1 MRKSPMEFGA
11 LVARA
16 QDDARRDG
24 PIVREVADQLF
35 AEPYSRHAEKRI
47 RARRRVT
54 FAAALSAACAAAVL
68 VTYSAT
74 RPVPLGITLDGTT
87 VERPMG
93 MFVEAA
99 PSEKKPLRFTDGSR
113 VVLAP
118 SAAARIV
125 DTSEDGASVLVERG
139 EVEVSVVH
147 RDDTR
152 WRFDVGPYTV
162 RVTGTAFVVSWRP
175 DTGLFSLTLGEGSVE
190 VAGPALV
197 KSRSVVAGETLK
209 AWPRERKVML
219 VSNDRGR
226 DTSPSQTERGAVR
239 APTPVLAIDTLV
251 GDAVPF
257 AAEPTVTEVVKAP
270 TETESPEPIAEKA
283 PSPFINKKIS
293 PILTVPEDIGPNDL
307 LKQAARERAA
317 GDFERAKQT
326 YAVLRSGFPKTQA
339 AADAAFSLGRIA
351 FDVDRDFV
359 AAIDWFQT
367 FLLEYR
373 GHALKREAMG
383 RLMESYVK
391 AARRSDAIDSAERYL
406 SRYPDGPHAPLAR
419 SIIGE

>member
-11 LVARA
+11 LVART

-35 AEPYSRHAEKRI
+35 AEPYSRLAEKRI
-47 RARRRVT
+47 RTRRRAG
-54 FAAALSAACAAAVL
+54 AAAVLSAACAAAVL
-68 VTYSAT
+68 VTYTAT
-74 RPVPLGITLDGTT
+74 LPAPLGITIDGTI
-87 VERPMG
+87 VARPMG

-99 PSEKKPLRFTDGSR
+99 PGEKKPIRFTDGSR

-118 SAAARIV
+118 SASARIV

-162 RVTGTAFVVSWRP
+162 RVTGTAFVVSWSP

-219 VSNDRGR
+219 VSNDSGH
-226 DTSPSQTERGAVR
+226 DTSPAPTKQVAVR
-239 APTPVLAIDTLV
+239 ASTSVSEID
-251 GDAVPF
+251 
-257 AAEPTVTEVVKAP
+257 
-270 TETESPEPIAEKA
+270 A
-283 PSPFINKKIS
+283 PSRDIVPPAVEGEILSNEFSPTNIYKKIF
-293 PILTVPEDIGPNDL
+293 PIPAAPEGVDADDL

-317 GDFERAKQT
+317 GDFESAKQT
-326 YAVLRSGFPKTQA
+326 YAVIRRGFPGTQA
-339 AADAAFSLGRIA
+339 AAAAAFSLGRTAYDI
-351 FDVDRDFV
+351 DRDFD
-359 AAIDWFQT
+359 AAVDWFQT

-391 AARRSDAIDSAERYL
+391 AARRSDAVDSAERYL
-406 SRYPDGPHAPLAR
+406 SRYQDGPHAPLAR